1 MRKMTAKEI
10 WEYDNNKNNV
20 IINEFGYTLDVIW
33 ESDIRKDKSV
43 VIFDLVKK
51 IKNKFEFEHV

>member
-1 MRKMTAKEI
+1 MTAKEI

-33 ESDIRKDKSV
+33 ESDIRKDKNV

-51 IKNKFEFEHV
+51 IKDKFEHVYSD